1 MGISKIRKRDGTI
14 ADFDPAKVSSAIEK
28 TMLAVNI
35 DNQELPDMIAG
46 KVILEI
52 EKKAQDGHIIS
63 VEEVQDIVEKVLME
77 NGQSEM
83 AKAFI
88 LYRQKRT
95 ELRKLK
101 QSILG
106 RMDDSRLSVNGLLIA
121 KSRYLARDRKSNII
135 ETPKEMFRRVAKA
148 VASVEKKYKKSE
160 KQTEEIEEDF
170 FTILSSLEFIPSGR
184 ILANAGTSNRM
195 LYSSFVIPVEDSM
208 KGIFRALYDKALIQ
222 RLGGGTGFSFSRLRP
237 KGQVLETTAG
247 FSSGPIA
254 FIKLF
259 DHASDLT
266 VVPGNR
272 KPANMGSLSVE
283 HPDIIEFI
291 TMKERGEIK
300 NFNISVEMTDEFME
314 AVKKRKEYA
323 IKNPATGEV
332 IEMADANNIFHL
344 IVTMAWKT
352 GDPGVLFIDRINE
365 GNPFPD
371 MGKIETTDPCGDQ
384 LLLPYDAGNLGAIN
398 LSRFVLRKQIRWKNL
413 EKVIR
418 SSVRFLDNIVDLG
431 RFPVKKIEDMAKGNR
446 RIGLGVLGF
455 ADMLYKLRIPYNSE
469 EGLAVAEKVM
479 KFISST
485 ARNES
490 EKLAEEKGVFPMW
503 KQSVFCNKAKLR
515 NCSLIAI
522 APTGARSI
530 LADTSPGIEPNFALG
545 YTRKVLGNTE
555 ITHVNK
561 VLEDGIDFS
570 EDIIRKIIQSNSL
583 ENLALPED
591 MKKIFVTAYDI
602 KPEWHIKMQSVFQK
616 HVDNAISKTIN
627 FQKSST
633 TEDIKKS
640 FLLAYELGCRG
651 ITVYREGSLSEQVIN
666 IGR

>member
-1 MGISKIRKRDGTI
+1 M
-14 ADFDPAKVSSAIEK
+14 
-28 TMLAVNI
+28 
-35 DNQELPDMIAG
+35 
-46 KVILEI
+46 
-52 EKKAQDGHIIS
+52 
-63 VEEVQDIVEKVLME
+63 
-77 NGQSEM
+77 
-83 AKAFI
+83 
-88 LYRQKRT
+88 
-95 ELRKLK
+95 
-101 QSILG
+101 
-106 RMDDSRLSVNGLLIA
+106 
-121 KSRYLARDRKSNII
+121 
-135 ETPKEMFRRVAKA
+135 
-148 VASVEKKYKKSE
+148 
-160 KQTEEIEEDF
+160 
-170 FTILSSLEFIPSGR
+170 
-184 ILANAGTSNRM
+184 
-195 LYSSFVIPVEDSM
+195 
-208 KGIFRALYDKALIQ
+208 
-222 RLGGGTGFSFSRLRP
+222 
-237 KGQVLETTAG
+237 
-247 FSSGPIA
+247 
-254 FIKLF
+254 
-259 DHASDLT
+259 
-266 VVPGNR
+266 
-272 KPANMGSLSVE
+272 
-283 HPDIIEFI
+283 
-291 TMKERGEIK
+291 
-300 NFNISVEMTDEFME
+300 
-314 AVKKRKEYA
+314 
-323 IKNPATGEV
+323 
-332 IEMADANNIFHL
+332 
-344 IVTMAWKT
+344 
-352 GDPGVLFIDRINE
+352 
-365 GNPFPD
+365 
-371 MGKIETTDPCGDQ
+371 
-384 LLLPYDAGNLGAIN
+384 
-398 LSRFVLRKQIRWKNL
+398 LRKQIRWKNL

-561 VLEDGIDFS
+561 VLEEVSKEHGIDFS